1 MIKAL
6 LKTMRPRQWTKNGFV
21 FAALV
26 FDEKLFQVQ
35 MLGKTVLAF
44 IVFCLAASAVYLLND
59 LVDRDKD
66 RQHPTKRFRP
76 LASGELAP
84 RIAVTAIA
92 VFVVAAFIF
101 ALWLGPGFALVIAAY
116 LLLNV
121 VYSFWLKH
129 VVLVDV
135 FLVAA
140 FHLLRVVAGVVVI
153 QAARFSPWLYICITL
168 LALFIAIGRRR
179 QELVLL
185 GEANANSHRA
195 SLEEYNLRLLDDM
208 IGLVTAAAT
217 VSYSFYTFSAPN
229 LPANNAM
236 MLTIPFVLYGIF
248 RYLYLIHVKNE
259 GGAPEELILQ
269 DKPLLAGVTLW
280 ALAIVIVLYVF

>member
-84 RIAVTAIA
+84 RVAVTAIA

>member
-1 MIKAL
+1 MLKAL
-6 LKTMRPRQWTKNGFV
+6 LKTMRPKQWTKNGFV

-26 FDEKLFQVQ
+26 FDEKLFQIQ
-35 MLGKTVLAF
+35 MLSRTMLAF
-44 IVFCLAASAVYLLND
+44 VVFCLASSAVYLLND
-59 LVDRDKD
+59 LVDREKD

-76 LASGELAP
+76 LASGQLAP
-84 RIAVTAIA
+84 GVAVAAIA
-92 VFVVAAFIF
+92 ILVVASFVA
-101 ALWLGPGFALVIAAY
+101 ALWLGRGLAIVIAAY
-116 LLLNV
+116 FLLNV

-140 FHLLRVVAGVVVI
+140 FHLLRVVAGVVIV
-153 QAARFSPWLYICITL
+153 AATRFSPWLYICITL

-179 QELVLL
+179 QELILL
-185 GEANANSHRA
+185 GEESANSHRT
-195 SLEEYNLRLLDDM
+195 SLQDYNLRLLDDM

-229 LPANNAM
+229 VPANNTM
-236 MLTIPFVLYGIF
+236 MLTIPFVLYGLF

-259 GGAPEELILQ
+259 GGAPEELILR
-269 DKPLLAGVTLW
+269 DKPLLASVTLW
-280 ALAIVIVLYVF
+280 AVAVVVVLYLY

>member
-59 LVDRDKD
+59 LVDREKD

>member
-1 MIKAL
+1 MFKAL

-35 MLGKTVLAF
+35 MLARTLLAF
-44 IVFCLAASAVYLLND
+44 VIFCLASSAVYLLND
-59 LVDRDKD
+59 LVDREKD

-84 RIAVTAIA
+84 SVAVAAIA
-92 VFVVAAFIF
+92 VFVVASFVGAFWI
-101 ALWLGPGFALVIAAY
+101 GRGFALVISAY
-116 LLLNV
+116 FLLNV

-153 QAARFSPWLYICITL
+153 AATRFSPWLYICISL

-179 QELVLL
+179 QELILL
-185 GEANANSHRA
+185 GEASANSHRA

-236 MLTIPFVLYGIF
+236 MLTIPFVLYGLF
-248 RYLYLIHVKNE
+248 RYLYLIHVRNE
-259 GGAPEELILQ
+259 GGAPEELILR

-280 ALAIVIVLYVF
+280 AVAVVVVLYLH

>member
-1 MIKAL
+1 MLKAL
-6 LKTMRPRQWTKNGFV
+6 LKTMRPKQWTKNGFV

-26 FDEKLFQVQ
+26 FDEKLFQIQ
-35 MLGKTVLAF
+35 MLSRTMLAF
-44 IVFCLAASAVYLLND
+44 VVFCLASSAVYLLND
-59 LVDRDKD
+59 LVDREKD

-76 LASGELAP
+76 LASGQLAP
-84 RIAVTAIA
+84 GVAVAAIA
-92 VFVVAAFIF
+92 ILVVASFVA
-101 ALWLGPGFALVIAAY
+101 ALWLGRGLAIVIAAY
-116 LLLNV
+116 FLLNV

-140 FHLLRVVAGVVVI
+140 FHLLRVVAGVVIV
-153 QAARFSPWLYICITL
+153 AATRFSPWLYICITL

-179 QELVLL
+179 QELILL
-185 GEANANSHRA
+185 GEAAANSHRT
-195 SLEEYNLRLLDDM
+195 SLQEYNLRLLDDM

-229 LPANNAM
+229 VPANNAM
-236 MLTIPFVLYGIF
+236 MLTIPFVLYGLF

-259 GGAPEELILQ
+259 GGAPEELILR
-269 DKPLLAGVTLW
+269 DKPLLASVTLW
-280 ALAIVIVLYVF
+280 AVAVVVVLYLY